1 MDIRQFNAG
10 NVGDLAATIES
21 NLIAD
26 RHFQRGTA
34 TIVEVVAVTFDLEQ
48 NKIIAKT
55 LQTDSYG
62 SSYVDVEINSDLKR
76 ARSKDE

>member
-10 NVGDLAATIES
+10 NVGELAATIES

-26 RHFQRGTA
+26 RYFQRGEA
-34 TIVEVVAVTFDLEQ
+34 TMIEVAAVTFDLEQ

-55 LQTDSYG
+55 LQTDIHG
-62 SSYVDVEINSDLKR
+62 SSYVDVEINSDLER
-76 ARSKDE
+76 ADDD

>member
-21 NLIAD
+21 NLIED
-26 RHFQRGTA
+26 RYFQRGTA
-34 TIVEVVAVTFDLEQ
+34 TIVEVVAVTFDLEK